1 VAFVPTASGM
11 ASGSLTL
18 TTAIN
23 QVLVVSLQGLSAAPA
38 PVLAWQTGGVTALQ
52 FDSTEVGKTSAAKSV
67 TLQNQGPGAVS
78 FTALEADGMDKA
90 QFSVASASTCRV
102 GTSLAQGASCQL
114 VVAFAPAAAGSRSAT
129 LRIASNATAPATMS
143 LSGVA
148 TSASTGAGLLWMDFT
163 SLGFMAGTGK
173 ASGAQVL
180 TVKNQ
185 GSGALT
191 LSGIGTTGPFQI
203 VNSDAGG
210 CSVPQQL
217 AAGASCVLSVVFNA
231 PQAAGDSTGTVALES
246 AGGESRSVGLS
257 GRAIVTNAGGSGD
270 TGDGKGGGGA
280 NPWALVALALAAA
293 ALAPRRRRGISNA

>member
-1 VAFVPTASGM
+1 
-11 ASGSLTL
+11 
-18 TTAIN
+18 
-23 QVLVVSLQGLSAAPA
+23 
-38 PVLAWQTGGVTALQ
+38 
-52 FDSTEVGKTSAAKSV
+52 
-67 TLQNQGPGAVS
+67 
-78 FTALEADGMDKA
+78 
-90 QFSVASASTCRV
+90 
-102 GTSLAQGASCQL
+102 
-114 VVAFAPAAAGSRSAT
+114 
-129 LRIASNATAPATMS
+129 MS